1 MRVLNLLS
9 LLAMLAFIAGC
20 KEKKPLSEEKLFPV
34 LPILQS
40 QIAAVDSS
48 VVPIRRYIQR
58 DSTHTDTIFI
68 DRQEFKKL
76 VADFLELPDISQPK
90 YASRFRETTNY
101 DESLDLAIIHQ
112 EAVDKE
118 DELIQNQ
125 EILIKPSSEGDKV
138 KNIIINTQ
146 LNKKKSSIQKRMLW
160 NADQGFLIT
169 TIAQEDGK
177 PETVTTVKVD
187 WELLPQ

>member
-1 MRVLNLLS
+1 MRLFSILS
-9 LLAMLAFIAGC
+9 LLAILAIMPGC
-20 KEKKPLSEEKLFPV
+20 KEKKPVNEEKLFPV

-48 VVPIRRYIQR
+48 VVPIRRYEQR

-68 DRQEFKKL
+68 NREEFKTL
-76 VADFLELPDISQPK
+76 VADFLALPDISLPK

-101 DESLDLAIIHQ
+101 DESLDLAIIRQ
-112 EAVDKE
+112 EPLDKE
-118 DELIQNQ
+118 DELIQSQ
-125 EILIKPSSEGDKV
+125 EILIKPSLEGDKV
-138 KNIIINTQ
+138 KNIIINTL
-146 LNKKKSSIQKRMLW
+146 LNKKNSSVQKRMLW

-169 TIAQEDGK
+169 TITQENGK

-187 WELLPQ
+187 WGL